1 LKYAFAICFVGVAT
15 VGCASAQE
23 SKGGAAPPAKSA
35 ASANPEC
42 APPPKELTM
51 KDLQKGTG
59 REVKFR
65 SAVTVGYTGWLY
77 DGCAK
82 DLKGQ
87 EFDSNVKAMTPL
99 AFMVGAGRVIKGWDE
114 GLIGVREKG
123 KRLLIVPPDKGY
135 GERGSGG
142 GKIPPNATLVF
153 EVYVDQI
160 VFQPGEDVPS
170 APPKPAP
177 AAK

>member
-1 LKYAFAICFVGVAT
+1 VKYAFAICFVTAAA

-23 SKGGAAPPAKSA
+23 SRGGAAPPAKSA
-35 ASANPEC
+35 ASKAEC
-42 APPPKELTM
+42 APPPTELTM
-51 KDLQKGTG
+51 KDLEKGTG

-82 DLKGQ
+82 DFKGQ
-87 EFDSNVKAMTPL
+87 EFDSNVKSRTPL

-114 GLIGVREKG
+114 GLVGVREKG
-123 KRLLIVPPDKGY
+123 KRLLIIPPDKAY
-135 GERGSGG
+135 GERGAGG
-142 GKIPPNATLVF
+142 GKIAPNATLVF

-170 APPKPAP
+170 APPKPA
-177 AAK
+177 AAKK